1 MKKII
6 IIVAIITTGTITAQT
21 QPKPSVD
28 VWGEGT
34 INVVPDQVTVNV
46 RIENTGTNAKEVKL
60 KNDRIVSDVFQFV
73 KGIGIAEKYIKTEYI
88 RLSKNYEYQTKT
100 YNYQANQSISIKLVD
115 LSEYEPLMN
124 GLLATG
130 INRIDGISFSS
141 SQIETLRSEA
151 RKKAVENAK
160 LKAQEYASVLG
171 QSIGKALHISEF
183 QKIISPNQ
191 MLRSTMAMD
200 GESAQQTLAPGEMQ
214 VSVRVNVSFELN

>member
-6 IIVAIITTGTITAQT
+6 IMVAIITTGIITAQT

-115 LSEYEPLMN
+115 LSKYEPLMN
-124 GLLATG
+124 GLLETG
-130 INRIDGISFSS
+130 INRIDGITFSS
-141 SQIETLRSEA
+141 SQLETLQSQA

-183 QKIISPNQ
+183 QKIISPNP
-191 MLRSTMAMD
+191 MIRNVMAID

>member
-1 MKKII
+1 MRHIFI
-6 IIVAIITTGTITAQT
+6 LVALITTSIMTGQT

-34 INVVPDQVTVNV
+34 VNVVPDQVTVNV
-46 RIENTGTNAKEVKL
+46 RVENTGTNAKEVKL
-60 KNDRIVSDVFQFV
+60 KNDRTVSQVLQFA
-73 KGIGIAEKYIKTEYI
+73 KGMGIAEKYIKTEYI
-88 RLSKNYEYQTKT
+88 RLSKNYEYNTKT

-115 LSEYEPLMN
+115 LKEYEPLMN
-124 GLLATG
+124 GLLETG

-141 SQIETLRSEA
+141 SQIEALQSQA

-171 QSIGKALHISEF
+171 QSIGKALQISEF
-183 QKIISPNQ
+183 QKINTPNP
-191 MLRSTMAMD
+191 MLRTMAMD
-200 GESAQQTLAPGEMQ
+200 SEGAQQTLAPGEMQ

>member
-6 IIVAIITTGTITAQT
+6 IIVAIITTGIITAQT

-124 GLLATG
+124 GLLETG
-130 INRIDGISFSS
+130 INRIDGITFSS
-141 SQIETLRSEA
+141 SQLETLQSQA

-183 QKIISPNQ
+183 QKTISPNP
-191 MLRSTMAMD
+191 MIRNVMVID

>member
-6 IIVAIITTGTITAQT
+6 ILVAIITTGIITAQT

-124 GLLATG
+124 GLL
-130 INRIDGISFSS
+130 
-141 SQIETLRSEA
+141 
-151 RKKAVENAK
+151 
-160 LKAQEYASVLG
+160 
-171 QSIGKALHISEF
+171 
-183 QKIISPNQ
+183 
-191 MLRSTMAMD
+191 
-200 GESAQQTLAPGEMQ
+200 
-214 VSVRVNVSFELN
+214 

>member
-6 IIVAIITTGTITAQT
+6 IIVAIITSGIITAQT

-124 GLLATG
+124 GLLETG
-130 INRIDGISFSS
+130 INRIDGITFSS
-141 SQIETLRSEA
+141 SQLETLQSQA

-183 QKIISPNQ
+183 QKTISPNP
-191 MLRSTMAMD
+191 MIRNVMVID

>member
-6 IIVAIITTGTITAQT
+6 IIVAIITTGIITAQT
-21 QPKPSVD
+21 HPKPSVD

-46 RIENTGTNAKEVKL
+46 RIENTGTDAKEVKL

-151 RKKAVENAK
+151 RKKAVDNAK

-183 QKIISPNQ
+183 QKTISPNP
-191 MLRSTMAMD
+191 MIRNVMAID
-200 GESAQQTLAPGEMQ
+200 GESAQQTIAPGELQ
-214 VSVRVNVSFELN
+214 VSARVNISFELN

>member
-6 IIVAIITTGTITAQT
+6 IIVAIITTGIITAQT

-130 INRIDGISFSS
+130 INRIDGITFSS
-141 SQIETLRSEA
+141 SQLETLQSQA

-183 QKIISPNQ
+183 QKTISPNP
-191 MLRSTMAMD
+191 MIRNVMVID